1 MVMPTA
7 AAAAY
12 QAVAKLGADATAT
25 AGVTPANLPGGQ
37 SFGDFLSSA
46 VKDSVGS
53 MKAGEQAAMQ
63 QTAGQTDV
71 VNVVTAVNNA
81 EITLDTVV
89 AVRDKVI
96 GAYQDIMR
104 MPI

>member
-1 MVMPTA
+1 MVMPAA

-12 QAVAKLGADATAT
+12 QAAAKFGVDASAT
-25 AGVTPANLPGGQ
+25 AGATPATVPGG
-37 SFGDFLSSA
+37 SFSDFLSSA
-46 VKDSVGS
+46 VRDSVGS
-53 MKAGEQAAMQ
+53 IKAGEQAAMQ

-71 VNVVTAVNNA
+71 VNVVTALNNA
-81 EITLDTVV
+81 EVTLDTVV